1 MEDGLRRRED
11 VGPQL
16 QMDAV
21 GADDDVGFGGGTVRE
36 SHARDFTDLV
46 EADGA
51 MAAVHH
57 AGGEGCGKKI
67 D

>member
-1 MEDGLRRRED
+1 
-11 VGPQL
+11 
-16 QMDAV
+16 MDAV